1 MLTIIKYRDL
11 SRNYNHI
18 LLTVRHYANVRNK
31 DLDWSSVF
39 DPRTPRKKALNIF
52 KKNLM
57 GSIEGSYTPTKNSP
71 EYKAI
76 LALKEDEKLSTRRLC
91 ELIMQHRIDEQRL
104 WEVIKEAGNSHLANV
119 IIPLRIEEQNTQQS
133 RKKRKQ
139 LLKISPQNRDPIQKV
154 LKKLQNGEVDAE
166 ASQKSSI
173 FSSYE
178 SQDDRNTSRSQS
190 ENSRNIDVR
199 CLEHYLQKAEQH
211 ESQRR
216 KYAWEQAKKYN
227 WEQNYQGPENL
238 SAGQILFTA
247 SGDKRARKGL
257 IGRLASLFS
266 SPSVPDSQRS
276 TDDESKELLVYEL
289 TTKTERIAPLSNDNS
304 LFNIN
309 YKDLFGIINSSG
321 SAPEEILSV
330 INRFENKGWKLVG
343 DLYDQSQS
351 IVFQRQASSASPL
364 KADKSFKRNTWLL
377 TSIVVALIYGS
388 YEFQSSIGRV
398 KDHPRSSAS
407 S

>member
-1 MLTIIKYRDL
+1 MLTSIKYRGL
-11 SRNYNHI
+11 SSNHNHI
-18 LLTVRHYANVRNK
+18 LLTVRHYVRNK
-31 DLDWSSVF
+31 GLDWSLVF

-57 GSIEGSYTPTKNSP
+57 GSIEGNYTPTKNSP
-71 EYKAI
+71 EYNAI
-76 LALKEDEKLSTRRLC
+76 LALKEDEKVSTRRLC

-104 WEVIKEAGNSHLANV
+104 WEVIKKAGNSHLANV
-119 IIPLRIEEQNTQQS
+119 TIPLRIEEQNTQQS
-133 RKKRKQ
+133 RKKREQ
-139 LLKISPQNRDPIQKV
+139 LLKISPQDRDPIQKV
-154 LKKLQNGEVDAE
+154 LKKLQNGEVDAD

-173 FSSYE
+173 FSSYD
-178 SQDDRNTSRSQS
+178 SQDDRNTLRSQS
-190 ENSRNIDVR
+190 GNSRNIDVR
-199 CLEHYLQKAEQH
+199 SLEHYLQQAEQH

-227 WEQNYQGPENL
+227 WEQSYQGPENL
-238 SAGQILFTA
+238 SAGQILFSA

-257 IGRLASLFS
+257 TGGLASLFS
-266 SPSVPDSQRS
+266 SSSVPDSERS

-289 TTKTERIAPLSNDNS
+289 TTKTKRIAPLSNDNS

-309 YKDLFGIINSSG
+309 YKDLFGVINSSG

-330 INRFENKGWKLVG
+330 INRFESEGWKLVG
-343 DLYDQSQS
+343 DLYNQSRS
-351 IVFQRQASSASPL
+351 IVFQRQTSSTSPL
-364 KADKSFKRNTWLL
+364 KANKSFKRNTWLL

-388 YEFQSSIGRV
+388 YEFISSIGRV
-398 KDHPRSSAS
+398 NDHPRSSAS